1 MDGVIGVKALVVA
14 RRVEAARVV
23 AIFIVASL
31 LLKMAYLVITINSI
45 SFIFQLAEVPKEI
58 DISSL
63 STKVFCRS
71 IEVRTLSFPPPK
83 N

>member
-31 LLKMAYLVITINSI
+31 LENGNNKYLVITINSI
-45 SFIFQLAEVPKEI
+45 NHLYF
-58 DISSL
+58 
-63 STKVFCRS
+63 
-71 IEVRTLSFPPPK
+71 